1 VAVVTVLVTK
11 VVLEEEVVVVAVLV
25 EGLVVVVDFVEVVE
39 DIVEDI
45 VEDVVED
52 LVELLD
58 EVLVEVLVDEDEVLE
73 VENVEADV
81 VVRGRFPG
89 TPRARTVDKL
99 EI

>member
-39 DIVEDI
+39 DIVED
-45 VEDVVED
+45 VVED

-58 EVLVEVLVDEDEVLE
+58 EVPVEVLVDEDEVLE

>member
-25 EGLVVVVDFVEVVE
+25 EGLVVVVDFVEV
-39 DIVEDI
+39 VEDI

>member
-1 VAVVTVLVTK
+1 MAVVTVLVTK

-39 DIVEDI
+39 DIVED
-45 VEDVVED
+45 VVED

-58 EVLVEVLVDEDEVLE
+58 EVPVEVLVDEDEVLE